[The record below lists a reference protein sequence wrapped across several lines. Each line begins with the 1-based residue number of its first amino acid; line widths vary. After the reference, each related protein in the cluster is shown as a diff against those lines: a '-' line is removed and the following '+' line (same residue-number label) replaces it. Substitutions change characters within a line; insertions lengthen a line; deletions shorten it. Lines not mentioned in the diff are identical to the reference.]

1 MKSRSFATGALIL
14 AVGGMIAKLL
24 GAVYRIPLTNILG
37 AEGIG
42 NYQLVFP
49 LFALL
54 LALSCNALP
63 VAVSRMVAS
72 DRARE
77 LDHGIKNTMGASFT
91 FALLAGLL
99 SMALMMGVAP
109 YLAKSQGVEGLEICY
124 RILAPTIVFVGLS
137 GVFKGWFLG
146 MSNTIPC
153 AAVQPLEQIVKL
165 AVGIVL
171 AKLLLPRGII
181 WGVAGALTGVGVSEL
196 VGLITL
202 VVWYVATRMPSKGIS
217 LADPAF
223 GLYRLSKTATPIMLS
238 SLVFPIVTFVDSIL
252 IVKVLT
258 FSGVEGAMAVTQYGL
273 LTGPVSTLV
282 NMPVVVALSLAVAIV
297 PAVSSHLATYD
308 VEAIKQKTAL
318 SIKLSY
324 LIGVPCMV
332 GAWILASPIL
342 KLLYPTMSPLESELS
357 VRLLRVQSPVIVLL
371 SQLEVFNATLQGLDK
386 SSKVVLNVAIGG
398 VVKIVLEILLIYR
411 LGITGASVALVVFYA
426 LSGTLDMVLYQKLVG
441 KNTQLVKSIGKILLS
456 SAIMTVAIVYLPKII
471 SSPLVAT
478 VVVTAVGMV
487 VYFVAVALLKVLSS
501 EEMKCLPLPSKKIKR
516 KIEKI

>member
-1 MKSRSFATGALIL
+1 MKSTSFAKGALIL

-42 NYQLVFP
+42 KYQLVFP

-72 DRARE
+72 DRARGI
-77 LDHGIKNTMGASFT
+77 DHGIKNTMGSSLL
-91 FALLAGLL
+91 FALLAGVI
-99 SMALMMGVAP
+99 SMALMIGLAP
-109 YLAKSQGVEGLEICY
+109 FLAKVQGVEGLEICY
-124 RILAPTIVFVGLS
+124 RILAPTILVVGLS
-137 GVFKGWFLG
+137 GVLKGWFLG
-146 MSNTIPC
+146 MSYTIPC
-153 AAVQPLEQIVKL
+153 AAVQPIEQIVKL
-165 AVGIVL
+165 AVGIIA
-171 AKLLLPRGII
+171 AKLLLPRGVI
-181 WGVAGALTGVGVSEL
+181 WGVAGALMGVGVSEL

-202 VVWYVATRMPSKGIS
+202 ATWYAASRMPAKGIS
-217 LADPAF
+217 LVDPAF
-223 GLYRLSKTATPIMLS
+223 GLYRLSKTAMPITLGA
-238 SLVFPIVTFVDSIL
+238 LIFPIVTFVDSIL

-258 FSGVEGAMAVTQYGL
+258 YSGVDGAMSVTQYGL
-273 LTGPVSTLV
+273 LTGPVSTLI

-332 GAWILASPIL
+332 GLWILASPIL
-342 KLLYPTMSPLESELS
+342 KLLYPTMSPLESALS
-357 VRLLRVQSPVIVLL
+357 ARLLRVQSPTIVLL

-398 VVKIVLEILLIYR
+398 IVKIALEILLIYR
-411 LGITGASVALVVFYA
+411 LGIVGASLSLVVFYA
-426 LSGTLDMVLYQKLVG
+426 LSGVLDMVLYQKLVG

-501 EEMKCLPLPSKKIKR
+501 EEMKCLPLQSKKTKR

>member
-1 MKSRSFATGALIL
+1 MKSRGFASGALIL
-14 AVGGMIAKLL
+14 AMGGMIAKLL
-24 GAVYRIPLTNILG
+24 GAIYRIPLTNILG

-72 DRARE
+72 DRARG
-77 LDHGIKNTMGASFT
+77 LDHGIKNTMGASLL
-91 FALLAGLL
+91 FALLTGVV
-99 SMALMMGVAP
+99 SMIAMLTIAP
-109 YLAKSQGVEGLEICY
+109 YLAKVQGVEGLEICY
-124 RILAPTIVFVGLS
+124 RILAPTIVIVAIG

-146 MSNTIPC
+146 MSDTLPC
-153 AAVQPLEQIVKL
+153 AATQPIEQIVKL
-165 AVGIVL
+165 VVGILL

-181 WGVAGALTGVGVSEL
+181 WGVAGALAGVAVSEL

-202 VVWYVATRMPSKGIS
+202 AVWYAVSRISSKGIS
-217 LADPAF
+217 LVDPAF
-223 GLYRLSKTATPIMLS
+223 GLYRLTKIATPVTLS

-258 FSGVEGAMAVTQYGL
+258 YSGVDGAMAVTQYGL
-273 LTGPVSTLV
+273 LTGPVSTLI
-282 NMPVVVALSLAVAIV
+282 NMPVVIALSLAVAIV

-324 LIGVPCMV
+324 LIGVPCMAGLWV
-332 GAWILASPIL
+332 LASPVL
-342 KLLYPTMSPLESELS
+342 KLLYPAMSELESELS
-357 VRLLRVQSPVIVLL
+357 VRLLRVQTPVVVLL

-386 SSKVVLNVAIGG
+386 APSVVLNVAIGG
-398 VVKIVLEILLIYR
+398 LVKIALEILLIYR
-411 LGITGASVALVVFYA
+411 LGIVGASVALVIFYA
-426 LSGTLDMVLYQKLVG
+426 LSGVLDMVLYQKLVG

-456 SAIMTVAIVYLPKII
+456 SAIMTVAIAYLPKLI
-471 SSPLVAT
+471 SSPLAAT
-478 VVVTAVGMV
+478 VVVTAVGVV
-487 VYFVAVALLKVLSS
+487 VYFVAVALLRVLSS
-501 EEMKCLPLPSKKIKR
+501 EEVKRLPLPSKLRKR
-516 KIEKI
+516 KCEKI

>member
-1 MKSRSFATGALIL
+1 MRSTSFAKGALIL
-14 AVGGMIAKLL
+14 AVGGVIAKIL

-42 NYQLVFP
+42 KYQLVFP

-72 DRARE
+72 DRARG
-77 LDHGIKNTMGASFT
+77 LDHGIKNTMGASLL
-91 FALLAGLL
+91 FATLTGLL
-99 SMALMMGVAP
+99 SMALMIGVAP
-109 YLAKSQGVEGLEICY
+109 YLAKVQGVEGLEICY
-124 RILAPTIVFVGLS
+124 RILAPTILVVALS
-137 GVFKGWFLG
+137 GVLKGWFLG
-146 MSNTIPC
+146 LSDTLPC
-153 AAVQPLEQIVKL
+153 AIAQPIEQIVKL
-165 AVGIVL
+165 AVGILL
-171 AKLLLPRGII
+171 AKLLMPRGVI
-181 WGVAGALTGVGVSEL
+181 WGVAGALMGVGVSEL
-196 VGLITL
+196 VGLVTL
-202 VVWYVATRMPSKGIS
+202 AIWYAVTRRESKGIS
-217 LADPAF
+217 FVDPAF
-223 GLYRLSKTATPIMLS
+223 GLYRLTKTATPITLS
-238 SLVFPIVTFVDSIL
+238 SLIFPIVTFVDSIL

-258 FSGVEGAMAVTQYGL
+258 YSGVDGAMAVTQYGL

-324 LIGVPCMV
+324 LIGVPCMA
-332 GAWILASPIL
+332 GMWILASPVL
-342 KLLYPTMSPLESELS
+342 NLLYPTMSVLEKGLS
-357 VRLLRVQSPVIVLL
+357 VRLLRMQTPTIVLL

-386 SSKVVLNVAIGG
+386 APKVVLNVAIGG
-398 VVKIVLEILLIYR
+398 LVKIALEIALIYR
-411 LGITGASVALVVFYA
+411 FGIVGASVSVVVFYA
-426 LSGTLDMVLYQKLVG
+426 LSGVLDIVLYQKMVG

-456 SAIMTVAIVYLPKII
+456 SAIMTVAIAYLPKII

-478 VVVTAVGMV
+478 VVVTAVGII

-501 EEMKCLPLPSKKIKR
+501 EEMKCLPLPSKITKR
-516 KIEKI
+516 KCEKI

>member
-1 MKSRSFATGALIL
+1 MKSRGFATGALIL

-72 DRARE
+72 DRARG
-77 LDHGIKNTMGASFT
+77 LDQGIRNTMGASFT
-91 FALLAGLL
+91 FALLAVLF
-99 SMALMMGVAP
+99 SMALMIALAP
-109 YLAKSQGVEGLEICY
+109 YLAKVQGVEGLEVCY
-124 RILAPTIVFVGLS
+124 RILAPTIVIVGLS

-146 MSNTIPC
+146 LSNTIPC
-153 AAVQPLEQIVKL
+153 AIIQPIEQIVKL
-165 AVGIVL
+165 VVGLLL
-171 AKLLLPRGII
+171 AKLLMPRGVI
-181 WGVAGALTGVGVSEL
+181 WGVAGALVGVGISEL
-196 VGLITL
+196 VGLVAL
-202 VVWYVATRMPSKGIS
+202 VIWYAVTHHQSKGIS
-217 LADPAF
+217 LANTTF
-223 GLYRLSKTATPIMLS
+223 GLYRLSKIAMPITLS
-238 SLVFPIVTFVDSIL
+238 SLIFPIVTFVDSIL

-258 FSGVEGAMAVTQYGL
+258 FSGVDGSMAVTQYGL

-308 VEAIKQKTAL
+308 VESIKQKTAL

-324 LIGVPCMV
+324 LIGVPCMA
-332 GAWILASPIL
+332 GMWILASPVL
-342 KLLYPTMSPLESELS
+342 NLLYPTMSVLEKGLS
-357 VRLLRVQSPVIVLL
+357 VRLLRMQTPTIVLL

-386 SSKVVLNVAIGG
+386 APKVVLNVAIGG
-398 VVKIVLEILLIYR
+398 IVKIVLEILLIYR
-411 LGITGASVALVVFYA
+411 LGIVGASVALVIFYA
-426 LSGTLDMVLYQKLVG
+426 LSGALDMALYQKLVG

-456 SAIMTVAIVYLPKII
+456 SAIMTVAIVYLPKLI

-478 VVVTAVGMV
+478 VVVTAVGII
-487 VYFVAVALLKVLSS
+487 VYFVAVALMRVLSS
-501 EEMKCLPLPSKKIKR
+501 EEMKCLPLPSKLKKR
-516 KIEKI
+516 KCEKI